1 VLVLVYPSLPSL
13 EQPRVPAWY
22 PRELTTPSHPPSML
36 PISRFGRYGP
46 LGPDDPDN
54 SQPFISALRLL
65 QEQGGLAPVLPS
77 NIHNSSAFPSE
88 TDASTPPPPSPSVVI
103 GWAPTPSQRA
113 SLAPSTITEIPQEEL
128 DALRAL
134 VPSPTQ
140 EAFRIMDADLQ
151 EILAAIP
158 NLSQEEAAA
167 MFRALEGVPADRI
180 QSHFLESIRTSVY
193 GVLSPSDGGSH
204 TPVQAPMEIDPSP
217 GRLDNPIVLSDS
229 SQEEQAL
236 NTRIDSSFP
245 VLPILPV
252 TDTLISAPAYATGT
266 REHIASLLTEGGDY
280 SRLAPSDLHQEAVDA
295 MIGATDELNQA
306 VEGYSHYFLEQPLHM
321 LASPTFAVESV
332 PLRRMVDV
340 VTAVVSMG
348 AHDDLDVEHGEAWR
362 SLMPGSWYRL
372 SFSLLSAI
380 LRGCIRTPRIA
391 HHGRFEFLPSLDTF
405 RFSAQLPMPETQRD
419 ALRFMAQQLLD
430 HIDGPHGGPL
440 LPHAA
445 AMTVRDAAWQAQREL
460 IREEVRHIANPIRE
474 RISAMALS
482 EIIDQLEA
490 GDTVTEI
497 THTLQLEVEEEAR
510 RKFADRLQAIRTDT
524 TARLKKEAEAEAED
538 EARIL
543 QEEWR
548 FKFLDELRD
557 KAHAKAWTEQL
568 AYWTNLFAERDD
580 VKEKAKRAAKRAG
593 DREYYDTLEDC
604 RANNKTIADKELS
617 TEIADYKDQRRAALM
632 LRADQE
638 VAGEERELA
647 RQAAV
652 RLGLMH
658 PLEQG
663 PSQPVPKRTRNEP
676 RSHTAALALQDARS
690 RSASLSTVRK
700 RGRSASLDTP
710 RQSSFKAH
718 PEPSPCLLAGD
729 DDTPM
734 NSPSESLTGSQI
746 AQVKQELVENDPLRG
761 LRSSSHCPDN
771 AMTDDSPSP
780 PNPDWPSAAHSRHA
794 TPAPD
799 FARLPSHFTPA
810 PDLSSN
816 ATPFTARIGGN
827 DEDDGP
833 APSDRTPTAE
843 PDPAMA
849 AAHHIT
855 NAVRHEVEQRL
866 NPIVLQL
873 NSLTGLM
880 QRLSDKVFA
889 TPAIPTTNG
898 PLATPKLAPQNQN
911 HPSPPV
917 RQDAPVARAPVTLS
931 PSVEVTVT
939 APAHNTVTDA
949 TSEVP
954 DAVNFPEPVDAVMFP
969 SIEETRLAIPSRRVK
984 RNAENKAAR
993 EKQRSAVP
1001 GATGPIP
1008 TPLPAPHVSRVDGD
1022 DGHIPLRTS
1031 RVRPMFAS
1039 IAMQKTVNAHQA
1051 ATTSGNQARAV
1062 QGRSATGKAKAGP
1075 PMEESV
1081 THATIIRHGGL
1092 PDAEAERALH
1102 AKPAHFLVQ
1111 AAQRALDRLS
1121 RHPLRIL
1128 HGSWS
1133 QNYDQTHNFSYVLSG
1148 LISPRELLKYKTQL
1162 CEPFGGSNTD
1172 LVPARGWSWAQLRN
1186 VPTVDEDGLVWSPE
1200 DLFHTFIANPCF
1212 SDALICA
1219 PPHWQ
1224 GNPIFSGKNAST
1236 VLVAYIDDGHLISQR
1251 ATKEGVYMFGSQ
1263 VTFIHCG
1270 DSPTLVQCSRCH
1282 MLGHYATSTRCK
1294 APANSVTDLQGPP
1307 SERTPE
1313 QKLWDLK
1320 TRAQQYARDRESCDD
1335 VRISYLEF
1343 LETEAEDDLAL
1354 ARMIAG

>member
-1 VLVLVYPSLPSL
+1 
-13 EQPRVPAWY
+13 
-22 PRELTTPSHPPSML
+22 ML
-36 PISRFGRYGP
+36 PISRFGRYGR

-65 QEQGGLAPVLPS
+65 QEQGGLAPVQP
-77 NIHNSSAFPSE
+77 NAVRTSSAFPSE
-88 TDASTPPPPSPSVVI
+88 SDNSTPPPPSPSVVI
-103 GWAPTPSQRA
+103 GWAPTPSQRN
-113 SLAPSTITEIPQEEL
+113 SPTPSNVTEIPLEEL
-128 DALRAL
+128 EALRAL
-134 VPSPTQ
+134 IPSPSQ
-140 EAFRIMDADLQ
+140 EAFRITDADLQ
-151 EILAAIP
+151 EILTAIP
-158 NLSQEEAAA
+158 NLSQAEAAD
-167 MFRALEGVPADRI
+167 MFRALSSVPAARI
-180 QSHFLESIRTSVY
+180 QSHFLESIRTSVH
-193 GVLSPSDGGSH
+193 GVLSSSDGGSH

-217 GRLDNPIVLSDS
+217 GHHDNPIVLSDA
-229 SQEEQAL
+229 SQGSQAI
-236 NTRIDSSFP
+236 NTRIDSSFAAPP
-245 VLPILPV
+245 VLPV
-252 TDTLISAPAYATGT
+252 TDALISAHVYSTGT
-266 REHIASLLTEGGDY
+266 RAHVASLLTEGGDY
-280 SRLAPSDLHQEAVDA
+280 SQLAPSDLQQEAVDA
-295 MIGATDELNQA
+295 MMGATDELNQA
-306 VEGYSHYFLEQPLHM
+306 VEGYSHYFLEQPLHL

-391 HHGRFEFLPSLDTF
+391 HHGRFDFLPCLDTF

-440 LPHAA
+440 LPHAV
-445 AMTVRDAAWQAQREL
+445 AMSVRDAAWQAQREL
-460 IREEVRHIANPIRE
+460 IREEVRRVANPIRE

-482 EIIDQLEA
+482 EIIDQLES
-490 GDTVTEI
+490 GDDITAI

-510 RKFADRLQAIRTDT
+510 RKFADRLQSIRADT

-543 QEEWR
+543 QEEW
-548 FKFLDELRD
+548 KAKSLDEHRAR
-557 KAHAKAWTEQL
+557 AHSKAWTEEL
-568 AYWTNLFAERDD
+568 KHWTDLFAGRDD
-580 VKEKAKRAAKRAG
+580 VKEEAKRAAKRTG

-604 RANNKTIADKELS
+604 RANNKAIADKELS
-617 TEIADYKDQRRAALM
+617 TEIAAYKDQRRATLM

-638 VAGEERELA
+638 VAGEEREIV

-652 RLGLMH
+652 RLGLMK
-658 PLEQG
+658 PLE
-663 PSQPVPKRTRNEP
+663 PEPLPPVPKRARNEP
-676 RSHTAALALQDARS
+676 RSHTAALALKDARS
-690 RSASLSTVRK
+690 RSASLTTVRK

-710 RQSSFKAH
+710 RQSTFQAH
-718 PEPSPCLLAGD
+718 IEPSPCPSASEE
-729 DDTPM
+729 DTPM

-746 AQVKQELVENDPLRG
+746 AQVKQELVEDDPLRG

-780 PNPDWPSAAHSRHA
+780 PQADWPSAAHSRHT

-799 FARLPSHFTPA
+799 FTRLPSHFTPA
-810 PDLSSN
+810 SDMAPN
-816 ATPFTARIGGN
+816 ASPFTARIGGN

-855 NAVRHEVEQRL
+855 NAVRHEVEQCL

-880 QRLSDKVFA
+880 QRLSDKVFSA
-889 TPAIPTTNG
+889 PAVVTKAAPLSVAPTPARTQNVSHPTIPVSKD
-898 PLATPKLAPQNQN
+898 TPVSQ
-911 HPSPPV
+911 
-917 RQDAPVARAPVTLS
+917 APVTVS
-931 PSVEVTVT
+931 PGVPVIVTVPT
-939 APAHNTVTDA
+939 HTTVTDA

-954 DAVNFPEPVDAVMFP
+954 NPVNSSEPVDAVMFP
-969 SIEETRLAIPSRRVK
+969 SLEETRLAIPSHRVK

-993 EKQRSAVP
+993 EKQRSSVP
-1001 GATGPIP
+1001 GATGPTP
-1008 TPLPAPHVSRVDGD
+1008 TPLPAPHAARIDDD

-1039 IAMQKTVNAHQA
+1039 VATQKAMKDHQT
-1051 ATTSGNQARAV
+1051 ATTTGNQARAV
-1062 QGRSATGKAKAGP
+1062 QGRSKSGHAKSVP
-1075 PMEESV
+1075 STEESV

-1102 AKPAHFLVQ
+1102 AKPPHFLVQ

-1121 RHPLRIL
+1121 RQAPRIL

-1133 QNYDQTHNFSYVLSG
+1133 MNYDQTRNFSLVLSG
-1148 LISPRELLKYKTQL
+1148 LIPPRELLKYKTQL
-1162 CEPFGGSNTD
+1162 CEPFLGAETD
-1172 LVPARGWSWAQLRN
+1172 LVPARGWSWAQLHN
-1186 VPTVDEDGLVWSPE
+1186 VPTVDEDGLVWSPK

-1212 SDALICA
+1212 AEALICA

-1224 GNPIFSGKNAST
+1224 GNPVFSRKDAST
-1236 VLVAYIDDGHLISQR
+1236 VFVAYIDEGNLISQR
-1251 ATKEGVYMFGSQ
+1251 ASKEGVYMFGRQ
-1263 VTFIHCG
+1263 VAFIHCG

-1282 MLGHYATSTRCK
+1282 MLGHYATSTRCQ
-1294 APANSVTDLQGPP
+1294 APVNSIKCYRCGAAHDGRQHDYECTKNHKVPGVTVGWP
-1307 SERTPE
+1307 
-1313 QKLWDLK
+1313 
-1320 TRAQQYARDRESCDD
+1320 
-1335 VRISYLEF
+1335 
-1343 LETEAEDDLAL
+1343 
-1354 ARMIAG
+1354 